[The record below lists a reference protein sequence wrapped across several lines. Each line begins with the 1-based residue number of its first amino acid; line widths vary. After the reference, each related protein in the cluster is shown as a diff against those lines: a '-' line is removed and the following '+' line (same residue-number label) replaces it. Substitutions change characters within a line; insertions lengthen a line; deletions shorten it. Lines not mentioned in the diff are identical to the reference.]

1 MDYFAHVKLWAVIL
15 VLIAVR
21 GPIAAQ
27 TNAPDGDLGDMLD
40 TAQQWAQDNLDESVL
55 DALQSADR
63 QKVAGFLENYNE
75 RLQGDY
81 VLDVAQLKDVATSV
95 LPLLDSYEETEPYA
109 AWLRARMDYFDVA
122 SELKT
127 NLPPIPPPAA
137 TNLPPGKIN
146 PSFAQEEEIW
156 IKKVAPRPWPKGA
169 DKVVPQLKKIFAE
182 ERVPAEL
189 VWLAE
194 VESGFDRRAQ
204 SPAGAVGMYQLMPA
218 TAKSLGLSLWPFD
231 QRKQTEPAAR
241 AAAKYLRYLHGKFG
255 DWQLAVAA
263 YNCGEGNLRRLMQRH
278 KADSYAAIAT
288 RLPAET
294 QMYVPKVAATIQK
307 REGVALG
314 KLKAL

>member
-1 MDYFAHVKLWAVIL
+1 MKACVALCLLLAAACL
-15 VLIAVR
+15 VR
-21 GPIAAQ
+21 AQ
-27 TNAPDGDLGDMLD
+27 TNEMNLDVGTMLD
-40 TAQQWAQDNLDESVL
+40 TAQQWAQDNLDEDVL
-55 DALQSADR
+55 AALQSSDR
-63 QKVAGFLENYNE
+63 QKVASFLENYNE

-81 VLDVAQLKDVATSV
+81 VLDVAQLKDVAISA
-95 LPLLDSYEETEPYA
+95 LPLLDSYEETAPYA
-109 AWLRARMDYFDVA
+109 AWLRARMDYFEVA

-127 NLPPIPPPAA
+127 NLPPVPPSAA
-137 TNLPPGKIN
+137 TNLPPVKIN

-156 IKKVAPRPWPKGA
+156 IKKVAPRPWPRGA
-169 DKVVPQLKKIFAE
+169 DKLVPQLKKIFTA

-189 VWLAE
+189 VWMAE
-194 VESGFDRRAQ
+194 VESGFDRRAE
-204 SPAGAVGMYQLMPA
+204 SPAGAVGIYQLMPA

-255 DWQLAVAA
+255 DWRLALAA

-278 KADSYAAIAT
+278 NADSYAAIAT

-307 REGVALG
+307 REGVTLG